1 MIFSC
6 QMVSGKFEFS
16 NNESKITIIG
26 NCVQARSSK
35 KYVCTAKL
43 SSKGSLSN
51 AFLC

>member
-1 MIFSC
+1 
-6 QMVSGKFEFS
+6 MVSGKFEFS

-26 NCVQARSSK
+26 NCVEVRSSK
-35 KYVCTAKL
+35 KNVVCTAKL